1 MSSSLLP
8 LTSSFTTSH
17 SKSKTFKPSTNQ
29 TQAFRVSCN
38 VKPTTDNN
46 NENNQKLILPE
57 TQNLILPVNNV
68 DRRNLLVGLGG
79 LCTAANLSNL
89 SSALA
94 APITAPDITTICKDA
109 KSGFKIEGAVRTEK
123 CCPPAL
129 GKPVKKFVFPKG
141 EKVRMRWPAHKGT
154 KEQVE
159 KYKQAIAAMRAL
171 PDDHPHS
178 FKQQASIH
186 CAYCNGGYTQVDS
199 GFPDI
204 DIQIHNSWLFFPFH
218 RWYLYFYER
227 ILGSLIDDPTFALP
241 YWNWDDPAGMEI
253 PKMFLGDESNPLYD
267 VYRDPRH
274 QPPLLVDL
282 AFNGRD
288 KDPDIDQ
295 QECNLFTVYRDLVRN
310 AGDST
315 SFFGGDYVAGDAPVK
330 SGSDSIGSVESGS
343 HTAVH
348 RWVGDSSRPNGED
361 MGNFYSAGY
370 DPVFYCHHAN
380 VDRMWKL
387 WKDLKIPG
395 HVEPTKD
402 DWLNASYVFYDENQ
416 DLVRVYNKDSVEP
429 KKLKFDYAKS
439 DISELS
445 WSKSR
450 PPKRNKK
457 SQAATIP
464 LGDVKSV
471 EQVKF
476 PIKLDKIIKFRV
488 KRPAVNRTDDEKA
501 KSKELLLI
509 NGIKYRGDRF
519 VKFDVFVNDKVN
531 VGTDKFPTPCDP
543 EYAGGFA
550 QVPHSERSKMLMSS
564 AARFGL
570 DELLDDTNTEG
581 DEYAVVA
588 LVPRTGTEDLTIKD
602 IKIELVPVV

>member
-1 MSSSLLP
+1 MSSSLLHP
-8 LTSSFTTSH
+8 LTSPFTTSP
-17 SKSKTFKPSTNQ
+17 SKPNTFKARTNG
-29 TQAFRVSCN
+29 FRVSCN
-38 VKPTTDNN
+38 VKPTNDDNN
-46 NENNQKLILPE
+46 ETQKLILPAY
-57 TQNLILPVNNV
+57 NIV

-94 APITAPDITTICKDA
+94 DPITAPDITSICKDA
-109 KSGFKIEGAVRTEK
+109 TSNIKLEGAIRTEK
-123 CCPPAL
+123 CCPPSL
-129 GKPVKKFVFPKG
+129 GKTIKPFVFPKGG

-171 PDDHPHS
+171 PDEHPHS

-227 ILGSLIDDPTFALP
+227 ILGTLINDPTFALP
-241 YWNWDDPAGMEI
+241 YWNWDDPAGMELPEI
-253 PKMFLGDESNPLYD
+253 FLGDESNPLYD
-267 VYRDPRH
+267 VYRDPKH

-282 AFNGRD
+282 AFNGSD

-295 QECNLFTVYRDLVRN
+295 KECNLFAVYRDLVRN
-310 AGDST
+310 ASDT
-315 SFFGGDYVAGDAPVK
+315 KSFFGGEYVAGDEPIK
-330 SGSDSIGSVESGS
+330 SGDKSIGSVEAGT

-348 RWVGDSSRPNGED
+348 RWVGDSNRPNGED

-387 WKDLKIPG
+387 WKDFGTPG

-416 DLVRVYNKDSVEP
+416 DLVRVYNKDSVDTR
-429 KKLKFDYAKS
+429 KLKFDYARS
-439 DISELS
+439 DLGELK

-450 PPKRNKK
+450 PPKRNVK

-464 LGDVKSV
+464 LGDVKSLD
-471 EQVKF
+471 QVKF
-476 PIKLDKIIKFRV
+476 PVKLDKIIKFRV
-488 KRPAVNRTDDEKA
+488 KRPAVNRTDDQKA

-509 NGIKYRGDRF
+509 NGIKFSADKF

-550 QVPHSERSKMLMSS
+550 QVPHSERSKMKMTS

-588 LVPRTGTEDLTIKD
+588 LVPRTGTQDLTIEE